1 MSEGLGE
8 ILKRLH
14 SELSGQPRLDPGTV
28 ESLRV
33 LAADIERALAA
44 QSQPPQPSGPD
55 STPSPDESLSSRVTG
70 LLEDFEAHH
79 PQLTKTLSMIAER
92 LADMGI

>member
-1 MSEGLGE
+1 MTEGLGE

-44 QSQPPQPSGPD
+44 QPHASNTAGTESAPIAEG
-55 STPSPDESLSSRVTG
+55 SLSSRVASV
-70 LLEDFEAHH
+70 LEDFEAHH